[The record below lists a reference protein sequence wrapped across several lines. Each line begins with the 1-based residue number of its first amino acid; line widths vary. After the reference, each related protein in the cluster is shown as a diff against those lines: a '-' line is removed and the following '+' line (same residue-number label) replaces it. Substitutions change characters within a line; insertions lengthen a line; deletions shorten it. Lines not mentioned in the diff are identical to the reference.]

1 MKVIAVVGSSGSGKT
16 GLIERL
22 AAEYR
27 KRKRRLA
34 VVKHCPHGFDL
45 EAEGKDSRRFMRAGA
60 VGAALVAPDGRVVFR
75 RGSRSPDLVQAA
87 VDLFLDA
94 DVVLVEGGS
103 LVPGCKKI
111 VVLGGGVPARAVG
124 PAKDVVAYVS
134 EGPVKVNKPV
144 FRPTAAKRIADL
156 IDREAEVV
164 GPEVRLEVDGRDV
177 PLKDFMQMILKNIIL
192 GLTSSL
198 RGVAADPKKVRLL
211 LKRKDRG
218 TQKTGPIPGRKG

>member
-60 VGAALVAPDGRVVFR
+60 VGAALIAPDGQVVFR
-75 RGSRSPDLVQAA
+75 RGCRSPDLVQAA
-87 VDLFLDA
+87 AGFFLEA
-94 DVVLVEGGS
+94 DVVLVEGGCR
-103 LVPGCKKI
+103 VPGGKKI
-111 VVLGGGVPARAVG
+111 VVLSGGVLARAAG
-124 PAKDVVAYVS
+124 PAKDVLAYVS
-134 EGPVKVNKPV
+134 ESRVKVNKPV
-144 FRPTAAKRIADL
+144 FRPTDVRRIADF

-164 GPEVRLEVDGRDV
+164 GPEARLEVDGRDV

-198 RGVAADPKKVRLL
+198 RGVAANPKTVALL
-211 LKRKDRG
+211 LKKNDRG
-218 TQKTGPIPGRKG
+218 ARKAGLIPGRKG

>member
-16 GLIERL
+16 RLIERL

-45 EAEGKDSRRFMRAGA
+45 EAEGKDSRRFLRAGA
-60 VGAALVAPDGRVVFR
+60 VGAALVAPDGQAVFR
-75 RGSRSPDLVQAA
+75 PGSRLPDLSRVASEF
-87 VDLFLDA
+87 FLQA

-103 LVPGCKKI
+103 RVPGCKKI
-111 VVLGGGVPARAVG
+111 VVLDGGVRARAVG

-134 EGPVKVNKPV
+134 ERPVSVGKPV
-144 FRPTAAKRIADL
+144 LRPSAVKRIADL
-156 IDREAEVV
+156 IDREAAVV

-177 PLKDFMQMILKNIIL
+177 PLKDFVQIVLKNIIL
-192 GLTSSL
+192 GLTGSL
-198 RGVAADPKKVRLL
+198 RGIAADPATVALL
-211 LKRKDRG
+211 LKRNDDQDTKPRPSS
-218 TQKTGPIPGRKG
+218 KRKG